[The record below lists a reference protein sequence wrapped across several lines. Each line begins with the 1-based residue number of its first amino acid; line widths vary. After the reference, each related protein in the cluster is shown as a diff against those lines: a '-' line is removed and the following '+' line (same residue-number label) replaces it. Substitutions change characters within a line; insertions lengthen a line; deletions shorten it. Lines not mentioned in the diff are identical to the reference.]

1 MSVTVSQSRRTLRKE
16 PSVRYGGF
24 ATAATTGSGWVAAAL
39 GCYLGLLLAD
49 RCRVVVRGPSMAPT
63 LLPGDVVL
71 TVPLPGPLRS
81 LATPGRVVLAADPAD
96 AQHTVIKRVVALSGD
111 QLWLEGDDHARSTD
125 SRRWGWVPR
134 SRVRRLVVRR
144 WPQVRT
150 PLWRAPRQQVRHRC
164 ATTSTSGSSRATSPG
179 VRRP

>member
-1 MSVTVSQSRRTLRKE
+1 MSVTVPEGRRTLRKE
-16 PSVRYGGF
+16 PSAPARRF
-24 ATAATTGSGWVAAAL
+24 ATAAATGSGWGAAAL

-63 LLPGDVVL
+63 LLPGDLVL
-71 TVPLPGPLRS
+71 TVPLLGPLTS
-81 LATPGRVVLAADPAD
+81 LAAPGRVVLVADPED
-96 AQHTVIKRVVALSGD
+96 AQHTVIKRVVARSGE
-111 QLWLEGDDHARSTD
+111 QLWLEGDDHERSTD

-150 PLWRAPRQQVRHRC
+150 PLWRAPQQQARHRC

-179 VRRP
+179 ARRP

>member
-1 MSVTVSQSRRTLRKE
+1 MSVTVSAGRRTLRKE
-16 PSVRYGGF
+16 PSGVAGWFG
-24 ATAATTGSGWVAAAL
+24 AAAATGSGWLAAAV

-49 RCRVVVRGPSMAPT
+49 RSRIVVRGPSMAPT

-71 TVPLPGPLRS
+71 SVPLPGAMRS
-81 LATPGRVVLAADPAD
+81 LASPGRVVLIADPAD
-96 AQHTVIKRVVALSGD
+96 ARHTVIKRVIARHGD
-111 QLWLEGDDHARSTD
+111 ELWLEGDDHARSTD

-150 PLWRAPRQQVRHRC
+150 PLWRAPRPQIGQRW

-179 VRRP
+179 ARRP